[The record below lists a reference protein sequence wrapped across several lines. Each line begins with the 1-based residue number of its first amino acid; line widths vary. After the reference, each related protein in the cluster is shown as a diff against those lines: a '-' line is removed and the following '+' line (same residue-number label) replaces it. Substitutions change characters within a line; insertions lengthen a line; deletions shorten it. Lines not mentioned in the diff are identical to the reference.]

1 MSTISLQQL
10 FTVQAKKT
18 PSLKAVVFDSAA
30 VTYHTLDQMSDNI
43 ALALLESCPDQEI
56 IAISTQRSI
65 GMIAGVLGILKAG
78 KTYLPFDPS
87 YPTERHRDMLE
98 ISGAKTVLA
107 DDSAGSVWSDLG
119 LVQIGFD
126 VLPKSESTA
135 LPEFSQEVYAVF
147 FTSGST
153 GKPKGVM
160 VTMQGAVE
168 LISYKLKT
176 SRAAG
181 EGVKTLQFCHLG
193 FDISVKEIFVA
204 LCSGGELHLIEEKNR
219 LDAYYMLNY
228 VQQQSINTLFVPN
241 VTLQYFTN
249 GAVVA
254 GIFPQSLTEVNT
266 GGEQLQVTPHV
277 REFFRNIPG
286 AILKNNYGPT
296 EASMWASELDLMGD
310 SSKWEEIPSIGSPMP
325 GYGFVVLNAEM
336 QEVEEGGIGELHIYG
351 NSLAKGYLKRDDLT
365 QVRFVLWENPS
376 GQAVRVYKTG
386 DLVQKAANGEYYF
399 HGREDDQIKIR
410 GNRVE
415 LGEIESALV
424 NLPNVKH
431 AIVKLD
437 TDLTGSKF
445 LSGYVLFTDPSK
457 GDLPA
462 LKTLLKS
469 KLPEYMIPDY
479 IMAVDEF
486 PKTSSGK
493 VDKKAL
499 PKPQNERPEWA
510 EAFVAPKSPTEKLIA
525 EIFARVLNYDKVSIH
540 DNFFELG
547 GNSLKAQKVVA
558 ELRHSANLELPI
570 IKLYQVPTI
579 AQIAAFFGKA
589 KTNKSQ
595 ANAISDSSS
604 SSKEVAIIGIALRLP
619 GANTP
624 EEFLEILE
632 EGRETISFF
641 KPEELDPFLSEA
653 QRNNPNFVG
662 ARGIIDG
669 YDHFDATFFGLN
681 PKVAAIADPQQRK
694 FIEVSYELL
703 EKTGYRKSDES
714 MQIGVYAGCSP
725 NTYIWHNLASHREL
739 LDSYGDFMVS
749 SLNEKD
755 YLATRTAYHLN
766 LTGPAVSV
774 HTACSTALLAV
785 VEAAEA
791 IRQGKCLMAIAGASS
806 IKSPVHSGHL
816 FDDGG
821 VNSKDGHVQSFDASA
836 SGTVFSDGVGAVLLK
851 DYQAALRDG
860 DKIFALVKG
869 VGVNNDGGEKG
880 SFSAPSAEGQ
890 AGAIT
895 AAIRDAGIK
904 ASQIGYVE
912 AHATA
917 TPIGDPIEIEGL
929 KIAFESSGELAHC
942 ALGSV
947 KSNFGHLNAA
957 AGIGGL
963 LRAIYT
969 LQSKKFFPQV
979 HFKQLNPRIEL
990 QDSPFYIPQSHQPWP
1005 SDTRRFA
1012 GVSSFGVGGTNVHVV
1027 LEEYEVQD
1035 AQAAVPQKNPAYLVP
1050 FSAKSKESLL
1060 QYAGDLARFCALEFP
1075 DRIAKIASTLTH
1087 HRPNYPFRHFVVAA
1101 DLDRLKENLT
1111 ISANPEKISLQ
1122 NHELAFLFPGQGSQ
1136 YLQMGRQL
1144 YESLPVFKQAL
1155 DACNLILESSLNF
1168 SILEILY
1175 PAENSEEAETTL
1187 RNTQFTQPAIFSVE
1201 YALAK
1206 TWMAWGLQPVLLC
1219 GHSIGEFV
1227 AAHLAGV
1234 MSLEDAIRLVG
1245 LRGRLISGLPQGKML
1260 SVRASE
1266 EEVRFLL
1273 PENLSI
1279 AGVNA
1284 ANQCVV
1290 SGEESDVQAFSEL
1303 LETKDIAAKLL
1314 KTSHAFHSHMM
1325 DPILEEFEGIVSS
1338 MRLHK
1343 PRIPILST
1351 VTGTFMTDE
1360 QASSPRYW
1368 SRQLREAVRFL
1379 QATETLLELDMPLA
1393 FLEVGPGNVLTSLM
1407 RQSAKAKG
1415 KEFFISLMANSRQGD
1430 FAYLLTQ
1437 MGQMWQK
1444 GIDGDWN
1451 MIQPDFGNCHDVPTY
1466 SFKKERI
1473 WMDPK
1478 TDPRTGSPQPWSVSP
1493 QTNLSSRLHS
1503 VQAHNISTQ
1512 NISPIPQSPQQK
1524 QAIVMS
1530 RLPIIREKVSA
1541 IIEDTTGMGVENSAA
1556 TFIELG
1562 FDSLLLTQLASSLKQ
1577 EFKMNITFRQL
1588 SETIPTLDSLV
1599 EHLDKTL
1606 PETAYQPKAEE
1617 VQIPIAPVQPQTS
1630 QPIPQQVIPQMNFM
1644 AQPMFQNVQALPS
1657 VGGGV
1662 ADLIQKQLELMSQQ
1676 MQLLS
1681 MVGTSVPQVQAP
1693 QPATSLASP
1702 KATEEPKMTAK
1713 QHLHAPPKDAPK
1725 TFGAMAKI
1733 EKVATKMTPE
1743 QEKFLQ
1749 DLINRFNT
1757 KTAKSKA
1764 YTQQHRKHMADPRVV
1779 SGFKPNTK
1787 EITYSL
1793 VVDRSKGSK
1802 IWDID
1807 GNEYL
1812 DVLNGFGA
1820 ILFGHNP
1827 DFVQKAVMEQ
1837 MEKGYEVGP
1846 QHVLAGDVC
1855 QLMCELTGHDRA
1867 ALCNTGSEAVMAALR
1882 MARTVTGRSLVVSFN
1897 NSYHGTFDEVIVR
1910 GSNNQRSYPA
1920 AAGIMPSQVEN
1931 LLVLE
1936 YGTEES
1942 LEVIR
1947 QRKDEL
1953 AAVLVEPVQS
1963 RRPEFQPVEFLRKV
1977 REITKESGSAL
1988 IFDEVITGFRT
1999 HLQGTQGIFG
2009 IKADI
2014 GTYGKVIG
2022 GGLPIGA
2029 IAGSAEFMDALDGG
2043 FWQYGDDSMP
2053 EVGVTYFAGTF
2064 VRHPLALAAAK
2075 ASLEHFKADKG
2086 AMHADLKQKTDRIAQ
2101 SLDNFFAER
2110 QLPFYIAHF
2119 GSLWKLKYHQELPYT
2134 DLIFIMMRERGLHIY
2149 DGFPCYL
2156 TTQITE
2162 SDVDRIINTF
2172 KEVIDELL
2180 AVGFYGGLR
2189 GTHLPVSTNGT
2200 AKANTNNNEPPVPG
2214 AKLGKDEH
2222 GNPAWFVRDP
2232 AIPNKFL
2239 KVEVPV

>member
-1 MSTISLQQL
+1 MSSISLQQL
-10 FTVQAKKT
+10 FTAQAKKT
-18 PSLKAVVFDSAA
+18 PHLTAVVFDNTA
-30 VTYHTLDQMSDNI
+30 VTYETIDRLSDNI
-43 ALALLESCPDQEI
+43 AYALLETYPHQPI
-56 IAISTQRSI
+56 IAISTTRSI

-78 KTYLPFDPS
+78 KTYMPIDPT
-87 YPTERHRDMLE
+87 YPSERHRDMCE
-98 ISGAKTVLA
+98 ISGVQTILA
-107 DDSAGSVWSDLG
+107 DEKENEVWSALG
-119 LVQIGFD
+119 LVRIGF
-126 VLPKSESTA
+126 VANPAMVSAPLPMVT
-135 LPEFSQEVYAVF
+135 QEVYAVF

-168 LISYKLKT
+168 LILYKLKT

-219 LDAYYMLNY
+219 LDAYFMLNY
-228 VQQQSINTLFVPN
+228 VQQKGIHTLFVPN
-241 VTLQYFTN
+241 VSLQYFTN
-249 GAVVA
+249 AAVVA

-277 REFFRNIPG
+277 REFFRNIPS

-296 EASMWASELDLMGD
+296 EASMWASELDLEGD
-310 SSKWEEIPSIGSPMP
+310 PSSWEEIPSIGNPMP
-325 GYGFVVLNAEM
+325 GYGFVILNGDMKA
-336 QEVEEGGIGELHIYG
+336 VPDGGIGELHIFG
-351 NSLAKGYLKRDDLT
+351 TCLAKGYLGREDLT
-365 QVRFVLWENPS
+365 EARFVFWEKAEGES
-376 GQAVRVYKTG
+376 IRVYKTG
-386 DLVQKAANGEYYF
+386 DLVQKESNGQYYF

-437 TDLTGSKF
+437 SDAAGSKF
-445 LSGYVLFTDPSK
+445 LSGYVLFSDPSK

-462 LKTLLKS
+462 VKNLLKA
-469 KLPEYMIPDY
+469 KLPEYMIPDF
-479 IMAVDEF
+479 IIAVEEF

-499 PKPQNERPEWA
+499 PKPQNQRPDWA
-510 EAFVAPKSPTEKLIA
+510 EAYVAPKNETEKLVA
-525 EIFARVLNYDKVSIH
+525 DIFAKVLNYDKVSIH

-558 ELRHSANLELPI
+558 ELRQQGNLELPI

-579 AQIAAFFGKA
+579 AQIAAFFGKVRSPKLQPA
-589 KTNKSQ
+589 GQAAANKG
-595 ANAISDSSS
+595 
-604 SSKEVAIIGIALRLP
+604 SKEVAIIGMAIRFP

-632 EGRETISFF
+632 AGKETISFF
-641 KPEELDPFLSEA
+641 KPEELDPFLSETL
-653 QRNNPNFVG
+653 RESPNLVG

-669 YDHFDATFFGLN
+669 YDQFDATFFGLN
-681 PKVAAIADPQQRK
+681 QKVAAIADPQQRK

-703 EKTGYRKSDES
+703 EKAGYRRSDEA
-714 MQIGVYAGCSP
+714 MPIGVFAGCSP
-725 NTYIWHNLASHREL
+725 NTYIWHNLSSHREL
-739 LDSYGDFMVS
+739 LDGYGDFLVN

-774 HTACSTALLAV
+774 YTACSTALLAV

-791 IRQGKCLMAIAGASS
+791 IRQGRCQMAIAGASS
-806 IKSPVHSGHL
+806 IKSPAKSGHL

-821 VNSKDGHVQSFDASA
+821 VNSKDGHVQSFDAA
-836 SGTVFSDGVGAVLLK
+836 ATGTVFSDGVGAVLLK
-851 DYQAALRDG
+851 DYQAAIRDG
-860 DKIFALVKG
+860 DTIYALIKG

-890 AGAIT
+890 AGAIS
-895 AAIRDAGIK
+895 AAILDAGISP
-904 ASQIGYVE
+904 SQVGYVE

-929 KIAFESSGELAHC
+929 KIAFESASIPSFC

-947 KSNFGHLNAA
+947 KSNIGHLNAA
-957 AGIGGL
+957 AGIAGL
-963 LRAIYT
+963 LRAVFT
-969 LQSKKFFPQV
+969 LREKKFFPQV
-979 HFKQLNPRIEL
+979 HFRQLNPGIDL
-990 QDSPFYIPQSHQPWP
+990 VDSPFFIPYSHQPWIA
-1005 SDTRRFA
+1005 DIKRYA

-1027 LEEYEVQD
+1027 LEEFPTHSESD
-1035 AQAAVPQKNPAYLVP
+1035 RAVAKAPAYLIP
-1050 FSAKSKESLL
+1050 ISAKSKESLH
-1060 QYAGDLARFCALEFP
+1060 QYTKDLIGFSASCPP
-1075 DRIAKIASTLTH
+1075 DWLPRIASTLTH
-1087 HRPNYPFRHFVVAA
+1087 HRMAYPFRHFAVAS
-1101 DLDRLKENLT
+1101 DLAQLQENLL
-1111 ISANPEKISLQ
+1111 IAKEPEKVSLQ
-1122 NHELAFLFPGQGSQ
+1122 NHEFAFLFPGQGSQ

-1144 YESLPVFKQAL
+1144 YESLPVFRQAL
-1155 DACNLILESSLNF
+1155 DTCNLILETSLQF
-1168 SILEILY
+1168 SILDIIF
-1175 PAENSEEAETTL
+1175 PSENSEEAESNL
-1187 RNTQFTQPAIFSVE
+1187 RNTQFTQPAIFSIE
-1201 YALAK
+1201 FALAK
-1206 TWMAWGLQPVLLC
+1206 TWMAWGIQPVVLC

-1234 MSLEDAIRLVG
+1234 MSLEDAIRLVA
-1245 LRGRLISGLPQGKML
+1245 LRGRLIAGLPPGKML
-1260 SVRASE
+1260 SIRASE

-1273 PENLSI
+1273 PDHLSI
-1279 AGVNA
+1279 AGINA

-1290 SGEESDVQAFSEL
+1290 SGEDADVQAFAEL
-1303 LETKDIAAKLL
+1303 LETKDIASKLL
-1314 KTSHAFHSHMM
+1314 RTSHAFHSHMM
-1325 DPILEEFEGIVSS
+1325 DPILDEFQDIVGS
-1338 MRLHK
+1338 MTLQK
-1343 PRIPILST
+1343 PRIPIIST
-1351 VTGTFMTDE
+1351 VTGEFMSDE
-1360 QASSPRYW
+1360 QAISPVYW
-1368 SRQLREAVRFL
+1368 SKQLRESVRFL
-1379 QATETLLELDMPLA
+1379 QATDTLLELEMPLV
-1393 FLEVGPGNVLTSLM
+1393 FLEAGPGNVLTSLM
-1407 RQSAKAKG
+1407 KQSPKSRG
-1415 KEFFISLMANSRQGD
+1415 REFFSSMMPNTKQDD
-1430 FAYLLTQ
+1430 FAFLLKQ
-1437 MGQMWQK
+1437 MGTMWQK
-1444 GIDGDWN
+1444 GIAGIWTD
-1451 MIQPDFGNCHDVPTY
+1451 IQPDDGNFQEVPTY

-1473 WMDPK
+1473 WLEPK
-1478 TDPRTGSPQPWSVSP
+1478 TSPWSVSP
-1493 QTNLSSRLHS
+1493 QTKDSPSSQQDTVQASNLSKE
-1503 VQAHNISTQ
+1503 NISQIAPSPTQ
-1512 NISPIPQSPQQK
+1512 QQT
-1524 QAIVMS
+1524 IVMS
-1530 RLPIIREKVSA
+1530 RLPIIREKAAA

-1577 EFKMNITFRQL
+1577 EFKTNITFRQL
-1588 SETIPTLDSLV
+1588 SETLPTLDSLV

-1606 PETAYQPKAEE
+1606 PATAYQPSPVE
-1617 VQIPIAPVQPQTS
+1617 VPAPAAPAAVPPIQSLGQPVAPQVNFVQPQ
-1630 QPIPQQVIPQMNFM
+1630 V
-1644 AQPMFQNVQALPS
+1644 FQAAAPS
-1657 VGGGV
+1657 AATGGI

-1681 MVGTSVPQVQAP
+1681 MMGNATPQVQATP
-1693 QPATSLASP
+1693 VTAVQAPP
-1702 KATEEPKMTAK
+1702 KQAEEPKTK

-1733 EKVATKMTPE
+1733 EKVATKMTAE
-1743 QEKFLQ
+1743 QERFLQ
-1749 DLINRFNT
+1749 DLIGRFNA

-1827 DFVQKAVMEQ
+1827 DFVQKAVMKQ
-1837 MEKGYEVGP
+1837 MELGYEVGP

-1855 QLMCELTGHDRA
+1855 QLICELTGHERA

-1936 YGTEES
+1936 YGTDET

-1977 REITKESGSAL
+1977 REITKESGTAL

-1999 HLQGTQGIFG
+1999 HLRGAQGIFG

-2043 FWQYGDDSMP
+2043 YWEYGDESMP

-2075 ASLEHFKADKG
+2075 ASLEYFKADKG
-2086 AMHADLKQKTDRIAQ
+2086 AMHADLKQKTDRIAA
-2101 SLDNFFAER
+2101 SLDNYFAER

-2134 DLIFIMMRERGLHIY
+2134 DLIFIMMRERGIHIY

-2162 SDVDRIINTF
+2162 ADVDRVINTF

-2180 AVGFYGGLR
+2180 AVGFYGGLK
-2189 GTHLPVSTNGT
+2189 GSSKAANGSAQSDQAPVQ
-2200 AKANTNNNEPPVPG
+2200 G
-2214 AKLGKDEH
+2214 ARLGKDEY
-2222 GNPAWFVRDP
+2222 GNPAWFVSDP
-2232 AIPNKFL
+2232 AIPTKFL
-2239 KVEVPV
+2239 KVEMPV